1 MDADND
7 AADSENTELGK
18 EEEYDD
24 DDGDGG
30 DDYGGDD
37 WWLMMMMMM
46 MIMMMMTDDGD
57 DAPSFLPSPSLAAN
71 CAEFVPV
78 SLAWTEPWWKNWA
91 NSDNLE
97 KIQIL

>member
-30 DDYGGDD
+30 DDD
-37 WWLMMMMMM
+37 
-46 MIMMMMTDDGD
+46 DDGND
-57 DAPSFLPSPSLAAN
+57 
-71 CAEFVPV
+71 
-78 SLAWTEPWWKNWA
+78 
-91 NSDNLE
+91 
-97 KIQIL
+97 

>member
-1 MDADND
+1 MDGGND

-30 DDYGGDD
+30 DDD
-37 WWLMMMMMM
+37 
-46 MIMMMMTDDGD
+46 DDGDD

-78 SLAWTEPWWKNWA
+78 SLA
-91 NSDNLE
+91 
-97 KIQIL
+97 